1 VRQFS
6 TNEEDKNKRI
16 VFIALITNVAIAV
29 SKLIAALITGSSAML
44 AEAAHTVADSGNEI
58 SLLLGLRL
66 AARPPDPEHPFGH
79 GKERYFWPFIAS
91 LSMFIIGGSFSV
103 YRGIETALRPQAMQD
118 IGLNYTVLGIS
129 AMLDGAS
136 FFVAFRGV
144 RHQLA
149 KSGFWRAIQS
159 TKDPT
164 LFNVLLEDTAAL
176 LGLGLAFV
184 GLFLY
189 QLTGIAVFDSAA
201 SVLIGLLL
209 GGIALVLAYESRSLL
224 LGEAASP
231 ETLQKIVEAVRRVP
245 EVVEIVE
252 LLTMHLAPD
261 DILVNMELTLKE
273 GLTTTEVEKV
283 IDRIEGEIRKEV
295 PQARRIFIECE
306 TLKITRHDAE
316 RDTMSDKAAPVK
328 N

>member
-1 VRQFS
+1 
-6 TNEEDKNKRI
+6 
-16 VFIALITNVAIAV
+16 
-29 SKLIAALITGSSAML
+29 ML

-66 AARPPDPEHPFGH
+66 AARPPDSEHPFGH

-103 YRGIETALRPQAMQD
+103 YRGIETALSPQAIQD
-118 IGLNYTVLGIS
+118 LGLNYTVLAVS

-149 KSGFWRAIQS
+149 NFGFWRAIQS

-176 LGLGLAFV
+176 LGLALAFV

-189 QLTGIAVFDSAA
+189 QLTGIVIFDSAA
-201 SVLIGLLL
+201 SILIGLLL

-231 ETLQKIVEAVRRVP
+231 ETLQKIVQAVRRVP

-273 GLTTTEVEKV
+273 GLTTTQVEKV
-283 IDRIEGEIRKEV
+283 IDRIEEEIRKDV

-306 TLKITRHDAE
+306 TLKGDRQSLVREI
-316 RDTMSDKAAPVK
+316 SDQGAPVK
-328 N
+328 D